1 MIRILVRSEPGAAFE
16 PIDIGDVES
25 RRYDLIWADIGG
37 ESTEETGRVLSM
49 LNIDAIPHEAGDSN
63 FFQGRINENTRSIH
77 MVLNAPQVGE
87 VGRQTIDRI
96 DVYMG
101 DRVLVTEHD
110 DPVPS
115 IDKLWDPSILAAN
128 RVTSAAG
135 LAALLSLSAG
145 RQMVPLLEEL
155 EVRIDSLEDKAFAAD
170 PRTLTEAQALRR
182 DLITL
187 RRIAGRQRTVMEEM
201 SISLHPVVDEEGK
214 RRFARASNQEA
225 RIVEAMESARSLLAT
240 VLDTYRGAVAD
251 QTNEIVRLLT
261 VLSAIFLPLGLIAGI
276 FGMNFIDLPTI
287 DEPWGFWLWIGV
299 MAVVAIGLW
308 TFFVRRGFIGGESLR
323 DLPKSV
329 GLGIFHA
336 GTAPV
341 RVLASGVGS
350 GIQQLDR
357 LMSTEDDDSLG

>member
-1 MIRILVRSEPGAAFE
+1 MTLEDIAQQTHDLVW
-16 PIDIGDVES
+16 V
-25 RRYDLIWADIGG
+25 DIGG
-37 ESTEETGRVLSM
+37 ETVEEASRILSVLD
-49 LNIDAIPHEAGDSN
+49 IDATHHSGIEAN
-63 FFQGRINENTRSIH
+63 LFRGRINEHPNSIH
-77 MVLNAPQVGE
+77 IIVSAPEVGE
-87 VGRQTIDRI
+87 AGRQSTDRI
-96 DVYMG
+96 GVYMS

-115 IDKLWDPSILAAN
+115 IDKLWDPSVLVGN
-128 RVTSAAG
+128 QVTSAAG

-145 RQMVPLLEEL
+145 RQIIPLLEEL
-155 EVRIDSLEDKAFAAD
+155 ELRIDGLEDRAFAAD

-201 SISLHPVVDEEGK
+201 SISLHPVVDDEGK
-214 RRFARASNQEA
+214 RRFARASDQET

-276 FGMNFIDLPTI
+276 FGMNFVDLPTI
-287 DEPWGFWLWIGV
+287 DEPWGFWLWIGI
-299 MAVVAIGLW
+299 MAILAIGLW

-336 GTAPV
+336 GAAPV
-341 RVLASGVGS
+341 RAIASGVGT
-350 GIQQLDR
+350 GIHQLDR
-357 LMSTEDDDSLG
+357 LMSTHEDNERRDRS